1 MSPAQVACF
10 EIRRPTKKV
19 SAPVAKTKVR
29 YVCTDCGSA
38 QMKWM
43 GKCPDC
49 GEWNTLEETVI
60 DDAPG
65 RSNGALVNLGA
76 PQPISLPEIPTEPSR
91 RIVLKNGELNRV
103 LGGGIVPG
111 AGVLV
116 GGDPGIGKSTLLIQM
131 AAEVAQGGGKVLY
144 VSAEESA
151 YQISQRAGRLGLRE
165 ANLLVLSDTILE
177 QILDR
182 ILEVQPALIIVD
194 SVQAIH
200 SSTNNS
206 AAGTVSQVR
215 DCTAHLLR
223 LVKQQNIP
231 LFLVGHVTK
240 EGTIAGP
247 RVLEHMVDAVLQL
260 EGERFHS
267 YRLLR
272 SIKNRFGSTNEVGVF
287 EMGEHGMEEVT
298 NPSEFFLA
306 ERLPNAS
313 GSAIAV
319 PLEGSRPLLVEIQAL
334 SSPTAFSQPRR
345 TGNGIDFNRLLL
357 VTAVLSKRVGLN
369 LAVQDLF
376 VNVIGGMKI
385 GEPAADLP
393 IAAAIAS
400 SYRNLPI
407 AADLAIIGE
416 VGLSGELRSVSHLHR
431 RLGEAAKL
439 GFKRALVPRSALRR
453 KGEDLPSGIE
463 ILGMRTLSDALNV
476 ALGE

>member
-1 MSPAQVACF
+1 
-10 EIRRPTKKV
+10 
-19 SAPVAKTKVR
+19 
-29 YVCTDCGSA
+29 
-38 QMKWM
+38 MKWM

-60 DDAPG
+60 QEAATAVG
-65 RSNGALVNLGA
+65 RSNGATAAIGV
-76 PQPISLPEIPTEPSR
+76 PQPLSLPDIPAEPSR
-91 RIVLKNGELNRV
+91 RLILKNGELNRV

-111 AGVLV
+111 AGILV

-131 AAEVAQGGGKVLY
+131 AAEVAQTTGKVLY

-151 YQISQRAGRLGLRE
+151 YQIGQRAGRLGIGE
-165 ANLLVLSDTILE
+165 ANLLILSDTVLE

-182 ILEVQPALIIVD
+182 IAEVKPALIIVD

-200 SSTNNS
+200 SSANNS

-223 LVKQQNIP
+223 LVKQLNIP

-272 SIKNRFGSTNEVGVF
+272 SVKNRFGSTNEVGVF
-287 EMGEHGMEEVT
+287 EMGENGMEEVT

-319 PLEGSRPLLVEIQAL
+319 PLEGSRPLLIEIQAL

-357 VTAVLSKRVGLN
+357 VAAVLSKRVGMN
-369 LAVQDLF
+369 LAVQDIF

-385 GEPAADLP
+385 GEPAADLA
-393 IAAAIAS
+393 IATAIAS
-400 SYRNLPI
+400 SYRNVPV

-416 VGLSGELRSVSHLHR
+416 IGLSGELRSVNQLPR
-431 RLGEAAKL
+431 RLTEAAKL
-439 GFKRALVPRSALRR
+439 GFKRALVPRNAIRR
-453 KGEDLPSGIE
+453 KDDVPQNIE
-463 ILGMRTLSDALNV
+463 AIGVRTLSE
-476 ALGE
+476 ALGKALME

>member
-1 MSPAQVACF
+1 
-10 EIRRPTKKV
+10 
-19 SAPVAKTKVR
+19 VAKAKVQ
-29 YVCTDCGSA
+29 YVCSECGSA

-60 DDAPG
+60 QATSG
-65 RSNGALVNLGA
+65 AARSSVASILGA
-76 PQPISLPEIPTEPSR
+76 PQVLALPDIPAEPAR
-91 RIVLKNGELNRV
+91 RFVLQNGELNRV

-111 AGVLV
+111 AGILV

-131 AAEVAQGGGKVLY
+131 AAEVAQSKGKVLY

-151 YQISQRAGRLGLRE
+151 YQIGQRATRLGIQSP
-165 ANLLVLSDTILE
+165 NLLILADTVLE

-182 ILEVQPALIIVD
+182 IIEVKPELIIID

-200 SSTNNS
+200 SSANNS

-223 LVKQQNIP
+223 LIKRENIP

-247 RVLEHMVDAVLQL
+247 RVLEHMVDTVLQM

-272 SIKNRFGSTNEVGVF
+272 SVKNRFGSTNEVGVF
-287 EMGEHGMEEVT
+287 EMGENGMQEVA

-369 LAVQDLF
+369 LATQDTF

-385 GEPAADLP
+385 GEPAADLAV
-393 IAAAIAS
+393 AAAIAS
-400 SYRNLPI
+400 SYRNVPV
-407 AADLAIIGE
+407 AADLAVIGE
-416 VGLSGELRSVSHLHR
+416 IGLSGELRSVGHLSR
-431 RLGEAAKL
+431 RLREAAKL
-439 GFKRALVPRSALRR
+439 GFKRAIVPRNALRR
-453 KGEDLPSGIE
+453 KSEEIPKEIE
-463 ILGMRTLSDALNV
+463 AIGVRTLTDALEV
-476 ALGE
+476 ALKE

>member
-1 MSPAQVACF
+1 MP
-10 EIRRPTKKV
+10 
-19 SAPVAKTKVR
+19 KTKVR
-29 YVCTDCGSA
+29 YVCSECGSA

-60 DDAPG
+60 DDSPIS
-65 RSNGALVNLGA
+65 RNNGALANLAA
-76 PQPISLPEIPTEPSR
+76 PQPLSLPDIPTEPSQ
-91 RIVLKNGELNRV
+91 RIVLSNGELNRV

-111 AGVLV
+111 AGILV

-131 AAEVAQGGGKVLY
+131 AAEVAQRVGKVLY

-151 YQISQRAGRLGLRE
+151 YQISQRAGRLSIRE
-165 ANLLVLSDTILE
+165 PNLLILSDTVLE
-177 QILDR
+177 QILER

-200 SSTNNS
+200 SSTSSS

-247 RVLEHMVDAVLQL
+247 RVLEHMVDTVLQL

-287 EMGEHGMEEVT
+287 EMGERGMEEVA

-334 SSPTAFSQPRR
+334 SSATAFSQPRR

-357 VTAVLSKRVGLN
+357 VIAVLSKRVGLN
-369 LAVQDLF
+369 LAVQDIF

-385 GEPAADLP
+385 GEPAADMA

-407 AADLAIIGE
+407 PADLAIIGE
-416 VGLSGELRSVSHLHR
+416 VGLSGELRSVSQLPR
-431 RLGEAAKL
+431 RLTEAQKL
-439 GFKRALVPRSALRR
+439 GFKRAIVPRSALRR
-453 KGEDLPSGIE
+453 KDDLPRGIE
-463 ILGMRTLSDALNV
+463 VLGMRTLSDALAT
-476 ALGE
+476 ALME

>member
-1 MSPAQVACF
+1 M
-10 EIRRPTKKV
+10 
-19 SAPVAKTKVR
+19 AKTKIR
-29 YVCTDCGSA
+29 YVCSECGSA

-49 GEWNTLEETVI
+49 NEWNTLEEVVM
-60 DDAPG
+60 DDSPVSRA
-65 RSNGALVNLGA
+65 NGALMNLGA
-76 PQPISLPEIPTEPSR
+76 PQPMSLPDIPTEPSQ
-91 RIVLKNGELNRV
+91 RIVLSNGELNRV

-111 AGVLV
+111 AGILV

-131 AAEVAQGGGKVLY
+131 AAEVAQKVGKVLY

-151 YQISQRAGRLGLRE
+151 YQISQRAGRLDIRE
-165 ANLLVLSDTILE
+165 PNLLILSDTVLE
-177 QILDR
+177 QIMER

-200 SSTNNS
+200 SSASNS

-223 LVKQQNIP
+223 LVKHQNVP

-287 EMGEHGMEEVT
+287 EMGERGMEEVK

-319 PLEGSRPLLVEIQAL
+319 PMEGSRPLLVEIQAL
-334 SSPTAFSQPRR
+334 SSATAFSQPRR

-369 LAVQDLF
+369 LAVQDIF

-385 GEPAADLP
+385 GEPAADMAM
-393 IAAAIAS
+393 AAAIAS

-416 VGLSGELRSVSHLHR
+416 VGLSGELRSVSHLPR
-431 RLGEAAKL
+431 RLSEAAKL
-439 GFKRALVPRSALRR
+439 GFKRAIVPRSALRR
-453 KGEDLPSGIE
+453 KDDLPKGIE
-463 ILGMRTLSDALNV
+463 VLGMRTLSDALGT
-476 ALGE
+476 ALME